1 MTKLTAR
8 HLGLF
13 LTVVS
18 ALFSERAL
26 ALGRGSDSLSVV
38 CEAWASVASNKDLRP
53 LLSYSNQWG
62 RFTQYDQTEL
72 AAGASVAYAH
82 EFHNPRVKFRSGV
95 SGLVSSDSRRTM
107 LGELYADFDLWM
119 FGVKMGMENFTP
131 VETNTLTSVG
141 SYIMSNNAR
150 PVPRAWVGIF
160 DYWSI
165 PFDRLPFRFAHLIKD
180 AVQIRGGFSVGRMDD
195 EGEAAYTDDILL
207 HEKFAYGRLG
217 LWYVKPYIGL
227 CHSVV
232 MGGTLSDGTKV
243 PIDFWNSVFGRHGDP
258 AVFGVQFRGE
268 TTNAAGGHQGMW
280 DLGLDFDLPNGAS
293 GKVYYQR
300 NFADNKNHGF
310 VPDFKKDCS
319 FGVQVSLPSTPF
331 VKMVSLEFV
340 KTDWQG
346 GEGLPDPY
354 VPTQGGDE
362 VLYWPGDINAANF
375 EHIRN
380 DILIAN
386 DIREW
391 QERTGQELSLSNY
404 MQFFADTYNGG
415 HEYGG
420 RSKYLTNWNIE
431 QGWTRGGLSMGSPL
445 FHTAETVRRYAPAGS
460 MKLGNVFP
468 NLRVRAVN
476 IGLAGDIVQGR
487 VAYVFRATFTRNS
500 GNYCEKYKGNSEVSW
515 DLWDGYYF
523 ASSRNE
529 TYLMLNLRT
538 ELCRG
543 LSLCTDLAYDFGQL
557 YRSFSARA
565 GISYAIGRG
574 F

>member
-38 CEAWASVASNKDLRP
+38 CEAWASVASNEDLRP

-62 RFTQYDQTEL
+62 RFTQYDQAEL

-95 SGLVSSDSRRTM
+95 SGQVSSDSRRTM

-119 FGVKMGMENFTP
+119 FGIKMGMENFTP

-195 EGEAAYTDDILL
+195 EGEAAYSDDILL

-280 DLGLDFDLPNGAS
+280 DLGLDFDLPNGLT
-293 GKVYYQR
+293 GKVFHQKL
-300 NFADNKNHGF
+300 FTDAVGKGLASHVWD
-310 VPDFKKDCS
+310 DFTI
-319 FGVQVSLPSTPF
+319 GVLVSLPRGRA
-331 VKMVSLEFV
+331 VKSISAEFV

-354 VPTQGGDE
+354 IPIRGGDYG
-362 VLYWPGDINAANF
+362 LYWPGDVNSSNF
-375 EHIRN
+375 DYLKNNVFIE
-380 DILIAN
+380 DDVKAW
-386 DIREW
+386 ET
-391 QERTGQELSLSNY
+391 RTGRTLDVNSFYDFCSD
-404 MQFFADTYNGG
+404 MYNRGYS
-415 HEYGG
+415 YGG
-420 RSKYLTNWNIE
+420 RMKYLYNYCVE
-431 QGWTRGGLSMGSPL
+431 QGWRRGGLSMGNAL
-445 FHTAETVRRYAPAGS
+445 FHSVETVRRYAPPGS
-460 MKLGNVFP
+460 MRFANTFP
-468 NLRVRAVN
+468 NTRIRAVN
-476 IGLAGDIVQGR
+476 VGVSGSLAKDR
-487 VAYVFRATFTRNS
+487 VSYLLRVTAARNY
-500 GNYCEKYKGNSEVSW
+500 GNYCEKYKGDVNLSWDPIDGEYFFSKPKSEV
-515 DLWDGYYF
+515 Y
-523 ASSRNE
+523 
-529 TYLMLNLRT
+529 TMLAVGTKLKNGISLHTNL
-538 ELCRG
+538 
-543 LSLCTDLAYDFGQL
+543 SYDFGDL
-557 YRSFSARA
+557 YHSFSARV
-565 GISYAIGRG
+565 GVRYDLSL
-574 F
+574 